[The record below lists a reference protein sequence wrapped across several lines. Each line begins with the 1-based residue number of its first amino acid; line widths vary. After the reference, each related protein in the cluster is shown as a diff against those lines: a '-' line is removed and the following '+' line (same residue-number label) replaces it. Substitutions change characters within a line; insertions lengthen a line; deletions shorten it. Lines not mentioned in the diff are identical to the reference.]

1 MRGGPCSSWSPTR
14 NRRQVPKQF
23 MVELLRAGALR
34 ADATWQANLS
44 TLPPHQMLVLIL
56 SKESTTKFAAWSQM
70 AATLPGSAER
80 DGGDL
85 EKAALLPAGSADRAR
100 RTVRFRL
107 TP

>member
-1 MRGGPCSSWSPTR
+1 MRGGPCSSWSPTSESA
-14 NRRQVPKQF
+14 QVRKQF

-34 ADATWQANLS
+34 ADASWQANLS

-70 AATLPGSAER
+70 SATLPGSAER

-85 EKAALLPAGSADRAR
+85 EKAALLPAGAADRAR
-100 RTVRFRL
+100 QRRRSRL
-107 TP
+107 TR